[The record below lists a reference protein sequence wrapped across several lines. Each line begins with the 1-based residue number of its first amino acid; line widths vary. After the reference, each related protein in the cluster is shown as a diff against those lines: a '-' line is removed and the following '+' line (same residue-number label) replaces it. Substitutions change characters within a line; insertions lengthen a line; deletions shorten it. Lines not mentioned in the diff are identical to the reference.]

1 MAAEWFEFSAI
12 VVGIFI
18 SFAMYTTLYGK
29 PNPLRSWAEFSYLGA
44 GTGVSVVIGL
54 VYIWNTSV
62 LGIQA
67 GDWILI
73 FSIILGL
80 MMLFRVHPQYSYVS
94 RLPLAFTVGTGLAL
108 SLRTIIFTSFLR
120 QISATIVK
128 LWTGV
133 PVEFLYRLTIAVSV
147 ITILTFFLYTMEVT
161 GPLLW
166 SSKIGEYLMYI
177 GFGAIF
183 AQTFMGRLG
192 LFVGY
197 MESVT
202 TPAWKQPYTI
212 ASAIICMIAAFI
224 FDKTGLGEKLSG
236 A

>member
-1 MAAEWFEFSAI
+1 MAVELWEFSII

-18 SFAMYTTLYGK
+18 SFCMYTTLYGK

-44 GTGVSVVIGL
+44 ATGVSIVISL
-54 VYIWNTSV
+54 TYVWNTAI

-73 FSIILGL
+73 FSILFGI
-80 MMLFRVHPQYSYVS
+80 MMLFRVHPTYSYIS

-108 SLRTIIFTSFLR
+108 SLRTQIFTSFLM
-120 QISATIVK
+120 QINATIVQ

-133 PVEFLYRLTIAVSV
+133 PLVFLYKLTVAVSV
-147 ITILTFFLYTMEVT
+147 VTILTFFLYTMELT

-183 AQTFMGRLG
+183 SQTFMGRLG

-197 MESVT
+197 MESLT
-202 TPAWKQPYTI
+202 TPDWKVSYTLG
-212 ASAIICMIAAFI
+212 SAVICLIAAI
-224 FDKTGLGEKLSG
+224 VFDKTDLGEKLSAG
-236 A
+236 

>member
-1 MAAEWFEFSAI
+1 MEFLEFSGI

-18 SFAMYTTLYGK
+18 SFCMFTTLYGK
-29 PNPLRSWAEFSYLGA
+29 PNPLRSFAEFSYLA
-44 GTGVSVVIGL
+44 TGTGVSVVIGL
-54 VYIWNTSV
+54 MYIWNTAI
-62 LGIQA
+62 LNIQA

-73 FSIILGL
+73 FSIIFGL
-80 MMLFRVHPQYSYVS
+80 MMIFRIHPTYSYVS

-108 SLRTIIFTSFLR
+108 SLRTQIFTSFLI
-120 QISATIVK
+120 QINATIVK

-133 PVEFLYRLTIAVSV
+133 PIEFLYRVTVAVSV
-147 ITILTFFLYTMEVT
+147 LTILTFFLYTMELT

-166 SSKIGEYLMYI
+166 TSKVGEYLMYI

-197 MESVT
+197 MESLT
-202 TPAWKQPYTI
+202 TPSWKTIYTLG
-212 ASAIICMIAAFI
+212 SAAICFIAAI
-224 FDKTGLGEKLSG
+224 VFDKTGLGEKLSAG
-236 A
+236 

>member
-1 MAAEWFEFSAI
+1 MATGFFEFSYI
-12 VVGIFI
+12 IVGIFI
-18 SFAMYTTLYGK
+18 SFCMYTTLYGK

-44 GTGVSVVIGL
+44 GTGVSVVISL
-54 VYIWNTSV
+54 TYIWNTAV
-62 LGIQA
+62 LNIQA

-73 FSIILGL
+73 ISIIFGL
-80 MMLFRVHPQYSYVS
+80 MMLFRVHPEYAHIS
-94 RLPLAFTVGTGLAL
+94 RLPLAFTVGTGLGL

-120 QISATIVK
+120 HINATIVK

-133 PVEFLYRLTIAVSV
+133 PLEFFYRLTIAVSV

-166 SSKIGEYLMYI
+166 TSKLGEYLMYI

-197 MESVT
+197 MENIT
-202 TPAWKQPYTI
+202 TPVWKQPYTV
-212 ASAIICMIAAFI
+212 ASALICLAAAYY
-224 FDKTGLGEKLSG
+224 FDKSGLGEKLSG
-236 A
+236 G

>member
-18 SFAMYTTLYGK
+18 SFCMYMTLYGK

-44 GTGVSVVIGL
+44 GTGVSVVISL
-54 VYIWNTSV
+54 WYIWTTAILN
-62 LGIQA
+62 IQA
-67 GDWILI
+67 GDVILI
-73 FSIILGL
+73 ASIILGL
-80 MMLFRVHPQYSYVS
+80 MMLFRVHPEYSYIS
-94 RLPLAFTVGTGLAL
+94 RLPLAFTVGVGLAL
-108 SLRTIIFTSFLR
+108 SLRTIIFTSFLI
-120 QISATIVK
+120 QINATITK

-133 PVEFLYRLTIAVSV
+133 PIEFLYRLTIAVSV
-147 ITILTFFLYTMEVT
+147 ITILTFFLYTTEVT
-161 GPLLW
+161 GPLLL

-212 ASAIICMIAAFI
+212 ASAIICLIAAFI

>member
-1 MAAEWFEFSAI
+1 MNEFVEFLS
-12 VVGIFI
+12 VVLGIFI
-18 SFAMYTTLYGK
+18 SFCMYTTLYGK

-44 GTGVSVVIGL
+44 GTGVSIVIGL
-54 VYIWNTSV
+54 MYIWNTAI

-80 MMLFRVHPQYSYVS
+80 MMIFRIHPQYSYIS

-108 SLRTIIFTSFLR
+108 SLRTQIFTSFIV
-120 QISATIVK
+120 QINATITK

-133 PVEFLYRLTIAVSV
+133 PIEFVYRVTIAVSV
-147 ITILTFFLYTMEVT
+147 LTILTFFLYTMELT
-161 GPLLW
+161 GPLFWTSRL
-166 SSKIGEYLMYI
+166 GEYLMYI

-197 MESVT
+197 MESLT
-202 TPAWKQPYTI
+202 TPTWKTPYTL
-212 ASAIICMIAAFI
+212 ASALICLIAAI
-224 FDKTGLGEKLSG
+224 LFDRTGLGEKLSAG
-236 A
+236 